1 MMHTV
6 VKGRGIPHFVNQA
19 IRAFQ
24 QPQSDASPA
33 LPLDTEAI
41 AARAALAGTRAS
53 PGPLP
58 RPGPGAAAATVATAA
73 AGEEEEAAASPQLI
87 VASGGNA
94 GIAAAWAARAL
105 DVPCTVFL
113 PSSAASLAG
122 VLAREGPPGGRT
134 HVRIGGA
141 EYRDA
146 LARAER
152 LQAEVGPRG

>member
-19 IRAFQ
+19 IQAFQ

-73 AGEEEEAAASPQLI
+73 AGEEEDAASPQLI

>member
-1 MMHTV
+1 MMPT

-19 IRAFQ
+19 IRAFHHA
-24 QPQSDASPA
+24 QSDASPG

-41 AARAALAGTRAS
+41 AARAALAGTRARAS
-53 PGPLP
+53 
-58 RPGPGAAAATVATAA
+58 PGPGAAAATVATPAA
-73 AGEEEEAAASPQLI
+73 AIAAVAAEAGASPRLI

-105 DVPCTVFL
+105 AVPCTVFL

-122 VLAREGPPGGRT
+122 ALAREGPPGGGT
-134 HVRIGGA
+134 DVRIGGVG
-141 EYRDA
+141 YRDA

-152 LQAEVGPRG
+152 LQAEVGPGG